1 MPAAAI
7 PDSEQQRLEALY
19 ELGILYTPLEERFD
33 RITRTLCRLFNVPIT
48 YLSLIDRNTQWFKSI
63 QGLNIADGPRE
74 ISLCAHTLLQ
84 EEHLVC
90 PDLTG
95 DQRFCDN
102 PYVQEGLELRFY
114 AGFALKSRG
123 ENIGTLCMV
132 DTQPREFSEE
142 DLKAFRDIA
151 AWAQTELHLTQ
162 LSEIQVQ
169 LITELDE
176 AQRQA
181 KLDGLTGFWNHVAIE
196 DISKRAF
203 QRSLITTQPLSILMV
218 DIDEFKLINDN
229 HGHVFGDQVIR
240 EVANEIR
247 SSLRPSDAVGRYG
260 GDEFLVILEGCPLS
274 RAMELSERL
283 LSHVRKMKFIDK
295 DAVRCSLSIG
305 VASTENQQAA
315 SETELLKIADEAL
328 YQAKEH
334 GRNRAFCARGN

>member
-1 MPAAAI
+1 M
-7 PDSEQQRLEALY
+7 
-19 ELGILYTPLEERFD
+19 
-33 RITRTLCRLFNVPIT
+33 
-48 YLSLIDRNTQWFKSI
+48 
-63 QGLNIADGPRE
+63 
-74 ISLCAHTLLQ
+74 
-84 EEHLVC
+84 
-90 PDLTG
+90 
-95 DQRFCDN
+95 
-102 PYVQEGLELRFY
+102 
-114 AGFALKSRG
+114 
-123 ENIGTLCMV
+123 
-132 DTQPREFSEE
+132 
-142 DLKAFRDIA
+142 
-151 AWAQTELHLTQ
+151 
-162 LSEIQVQ
+162 
-169 LITELDE
+169 
-176 AQRQA
+176 
-181 KLDGLTGFWNHVAIE
+181 DGLTGFWNHVAIE

-305 VASTENQQAA
+305 VASTENQQVA